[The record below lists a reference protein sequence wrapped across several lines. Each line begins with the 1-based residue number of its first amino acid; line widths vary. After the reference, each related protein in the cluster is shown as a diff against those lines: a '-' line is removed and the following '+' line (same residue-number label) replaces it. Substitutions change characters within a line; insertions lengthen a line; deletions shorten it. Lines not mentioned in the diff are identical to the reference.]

1 VLQEQEFGVNLCSGP
16 AGSSTNIYAVWSVH
30 NRIANR
36 DAFAYEWNRTTSGS
50 ATWQP
55 AETRITSVGG
65 QPFYVRGTATSK
77 LSDVSKYPGGR
88 FLYAP
93 PSICADQIT
102 GTLYLVFTNRGNP
115 LVPLT
120 GSGGDRDIY
129 VIKSTNQ
136 ASTWGL
142 PVKVNQDAPGTP
154 LADQWFPRIAWD
166 NGTGRLVAAFHDSRN
181 HNYSAGDHAVD
192 VYLAVS
198 GNGGVTWED
207 LPISDGTY
215 TPNFPDV
222 GNDYIGLVAG
232 HGRAYVAWA
241 DTRSGPASLKVYFT
255 RVLLWGPVDGS
266 LAASFEHLP
275 GEILRVTVTWQTNM
289 AASSGDRVTLISP
302 AQQQYTSAVCTSC
315 TSNGTSHTLVMDVP
329 CVIGTWQFKV
339 ASAESFGTS
348 RTSGIKTF
356 TVHYCLD

>member
-1 VLQEQEFGVNLCSGP
+1 
-16 AGSSTNIYAVWSVH
+16 
-30 NRIANR
+30 
-36 DAFAYEWNRTTSGS
+36 
-50 ATWQP
+50 
-55 AETRITSVGG
+55 
-65 QPFYVRGTATSK
+65 
-77 LSDVSKYPGGR
+77 
-88 FLYAP
+88 
-93 PSICADQIT
+93 
-102 GTLYLVFTNRGNP
+102 
-115 LVPLT
+115 
-120 GSGGDRDIY
+120 
-129 VIKSTNQ
+129 
-136 ASTWGL
+136 L

-241 DTRSGPASLKVYFT
+241 DTRSGPASLTVYFT